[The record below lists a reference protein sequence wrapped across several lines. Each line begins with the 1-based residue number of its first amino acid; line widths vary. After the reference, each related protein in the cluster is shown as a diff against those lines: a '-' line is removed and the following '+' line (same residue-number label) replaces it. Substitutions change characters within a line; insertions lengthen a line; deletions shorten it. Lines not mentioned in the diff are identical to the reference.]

1 MKTGDGIIREYRI
14 VNGRQEFV
22 RSVCLGGGV
31 TVGGRGMDMSRL
43 LSEMPRRD
51 IGLKPRSEWGKK
63 ATSPKVQKPA
73 AEKVVEANPVAEKP
87 EESKAIEVIEAAD
100 GAAECF
106 PPMDER
112 GNGEKPIAPEVA
124 AKVEEA
130 MKEAEAA
137 TAAARAAV
145 KFEEPPNDLFD
156 AMEYAGVVVPEL
168 PAGEE
173 LKRPAFGETGRKKH
187 RKRRRRR

>member
-1 MKTGDGIIREYRI
+1 
-14 VNGRQEFV
+14 
-22 RSVCLGGGV
+22 
-31 TVGGRGMDMSRL
+31 MDMSRL
-43 LSEMPRRD
+43 MTEMPKRD

-63 ATSPKVQKPA
+63 ATSLKVQKPA
-73 AEKVVEANPVAEKP
+73 AEKVVEAKPVAEKP
-87 EESKAIEVIEAAD
+87 TELKTEERKALETLEAAD

-130 MKEAEAA
+130 MKEAEAE
-137 TAAARAAV
+137 TAAVRAAV

-173 LKRPAFGETGRKKH
+173 LKRPEQPAFGETGRKKH

>member
-14 VNGRQEFV
+14 VNGRQVLV

-43 LSEMPRRD
+43 LSEMPKRD

-63 ATSPKVQKPA
+63 ATSPKVRKPA
-73 AEKVVEANPVAEKP
+73 AEKVVEAKPVAEKP
-87 EESKAIEVIEAAD
+87 
-100 GAAECF
+100 AECF

-124 AKVEEA
+124 AEVEAA
-130 MKEAEAA
+130 MKEVEAA

-156 AMEYAGVVVPEL
+156 AMEYAGVVEPKAGGETRAVLPEL
-168 PAGEE
+168 PQ
-173 LKRPAFGETGRKKH
+173 PAFGETGRKKH

>member
-14 VNGRQEFV
+14 VNGRQVLV

-43 LSEMPRRD
+43 MTEMPKRD

-63 ATSPKVQKPA
+63 ATSPKVRKPA
-73 AEKVVEANPVAEKP
+73 AEKVVEAKPVAEKP
-87 EESKAIEVIEAAD
+87 EESKAIEVIEAAK
-100 GAAECF
+100 GA
-106 PPMDER
+106 
-112 GNGEKPIAPEVA
+112 KPIAPEVA
-124 AKVEEA
+124 AKVEAA

-156 AMEYAGVVVPEL
+156 AMEYAGVAVPEL

-173 LKRPAFGETGRKKH
+173 LKRPEQPAFGETGRKKH

>member
-14 VNGRQEFV
+14 VNGRQVLV

-43 LSEMPRRD
+43 MTEMPRRD

-73 AEKVVEANPVAEKP
+73 AEKVVEAKPVAEKP
-87 EESKAIEVIEAAD
+87 EKKAIEVIEAAKE
-100 GAAECF
+100 A
-106 PPMDER
+106 
-112 GNGEKPIAPEVA
+112 KPIAPEVA

-156 AMEYAGVVVPEL
+156 AMEYAGVVEPMAGGETRAVLPEL
-168 PAGEE
+168 P
-173 LKRPAFGETGRKKH
+173 RPAEEGRKKH
-187 RKRRRRR
+187 KRRRRRR

>member
-14 VNGRQEFV
+14 VNGRQVLV

-43 LSEMPRRD
+43 MTEMPRRD

-87 EESKAIEVIEAAD
+87 AEETPEERKTIEVIEAAKE
-100 GAAECF
+100 A
-106 PPMDER
+106 
-112 GNGEKPIAPEVA
+112 KPTTPEVA

-130 MKEAEAA
+130 VKEAEAV

-145 KFEEPPNDLFD
+145 RFEEPPNDLFD
-156 AMEYAGVVVPEL
+156 AMEYAGAVQPEAGAGGETRAVLPEL
-168 PAGEE
+168 P
-173 LKRPAFGETGRKKH
+173 RPAEEGRKKH

>member
-14 VNGRQEFV
+14 VNGRQELV

-31 TVGGRGMDMSRL
+31 TVGGCGMDMSRL
-43 LSEMPRRD
+43 LSDMPKRD

-63 ATSPKVQKPA
+63 ATSPKVRKPA
-73 AEKVVEANPVAEKP
+73 AEKVVEAKPVAEKP
-87 EESKAIEVIEAAD
+87 VELKPEERKSFESIEAA
-100 GAAECF
+100 EIV
-106 PPMDER
+106 
-112 GNGEKPIAPEVA
+112 K
-124 AKVEEA
+124 A

-156 AMEYAGVVVPEL
+156 AMEYAGVVEPMAGGETRAVLPEL
-168 PAGEE
+168 P
-173 LKRPAFGETGRKKH
+173 RPAEEGRKKH